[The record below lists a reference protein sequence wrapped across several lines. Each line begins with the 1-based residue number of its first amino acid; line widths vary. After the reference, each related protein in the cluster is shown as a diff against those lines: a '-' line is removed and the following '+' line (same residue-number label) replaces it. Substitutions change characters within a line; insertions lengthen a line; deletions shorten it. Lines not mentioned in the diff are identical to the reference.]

1 MTSHAQAPGWEH
13 QALDSIKSALG
24 DSDPKLAALLA
35 MFGRLASSE
44 EMPGHEKI
52 RSALRHPP
60 HRRRRAR
67 TPHRRL
73 GPPQAAVLIW
83 LLASVAVIT
92 VAAILSH
99 GGPPSCPQAWGICGG
114 LGSQVTG
121 SGGRPACG
129 GSGRRPG
136 AAARRRKR
144 PLRLAWA
151 ISGGLAAALKLAR
164 ATRLV
169 TRPVGAP
176 RPVRAHAASCPRP
189 ASAQATG
196 RSIAQARCRR
206 AALHSSIQAATLARS
221 RTA

>member
-60 HRRRRAR
+60 RRRRRAR

-73 GPPQAAVLIW
+73 GPQQAAVLIW
-83 LLASVAVIT
+83 LLTSVALIT

-99 GGPPSCPQAWGICGG
+99 GGPPSCPQTWGICGG
-114 LGSQVTG
+114 
-121 SGGRPACG
+121 
-129 GSGRRPG
+129 
-136 AAARRRKR
+136 
-144 PLRLAWA
+144 
-151 ISGGLAAALKLAR
+151 
-164 ATRLV
+164 
-169 TRPVGAP
+169 
-176 RPVRAHAASCPRP
+176 
-189 ASAQATG
+189 
-196 RSIAQARCRR
+196 
-206 AALHSSIQAATLARS
+206 
-221 RTA
+221 